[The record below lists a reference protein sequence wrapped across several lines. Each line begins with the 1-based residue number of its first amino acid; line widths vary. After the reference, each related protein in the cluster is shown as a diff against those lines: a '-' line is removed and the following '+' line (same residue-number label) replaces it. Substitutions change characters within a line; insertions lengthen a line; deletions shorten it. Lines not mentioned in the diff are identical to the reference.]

1 MIYTIK
7 IPWSG
12 TIKTFEVDT
21 KIYDIE
27 IELIT
32 DVRLQ
37 NSKSPVFIEMVQKTK
52 AIADGRIGFK
62 NGVEGNINELN
73 EMIKNNKEI
82 FDNDKL
88 AFYVI
93 SC

>member
-1 MIYTIK
+1 MIYKIK

-12 TIKTFEVDT
+12 EIKTFEVDT

-32 DVRLQ
+32 DARLQ
-37 NSKSPVFIEMVQKTK
+37 NSKSPAFIEMVQKTK

-62 NGVEGNINELN
+62 NGVEGNIKELN
-73 EMIKNNKEI
+73 EMIKNHKN
-82 FDNDKL
+82 FHSDKL

>member
-1 MIYTIK
+1 M
-7 IPWSG
+7 
-12 TIKTFEVDT
+12 
-21 KIYDIE
+21 
-27 IELIT
+27 
-32 DVRLQ
+32 
-37 NSKSPVFIEMVQKTK
+37 MQKTK

>member
-1 MIYTIK
+1 MVYTIR
-7 IPWSG
+7 IPWSEE
-12 TIKTFEVDT
+12 TKCFEVDT
-21 KIYDIE
+21 KFYDIE

-32 DVRLQ
+32 DARLQ
-37 NSKSPVFIEMVQKTK
+37 NSKSPAFIEMVQKTK

-62 NGVEGNINELN
+62 NGVEGNIKELN
-73 EMIKNNKEI
+73 EIIKTHKEI
-82 FDNDKL
+82 FDNNKL